1 MSRRPVPFRQQDLTR
16 ALRGAMAAG
25 APVQRVEI
33 DNTGK
38 IVIIMHC
45 DPQKQLEDELDREW
59 AEFEA
64 KHYGRPRPEK

>member
-1 MSRRPVPFRQQDLTR
+1 
-16 ALRGAMAAG
+16 MAAG
-25 APVQRVEI
+25 ASVQRVEI

-38 IVIIMHC
+38 IVIIMHD

-64 KHYGRPRPEK
+64 RHAKD